1 MHKLNRRLVLVALAV
16 LLAACGRSVEQQ
28 MLLDTGEKVILPLH
42 ESFLANSL
50 ALSQSVERFCART
63 QRNTADLAAL
73 RDRWIAA
80 MNAWEG
86 IQNIQFGPVTE
97 DNHAWKVQFWP
108 DRKNLIA
115 RKTQQFVKRDDISL
129 ATLQEASVVI
139 QGLSAIEY
147 LLYDTPAETLLQDKD
162 AGRRYCEHLHA
173 AALNL
178 HEVADRL
185 YRGWHPASG
194 NFLAVWTQPGPDNI
208 HYPDAATSTAALIE
222 TLVYGLEVI
231 RRDKLERP
239 LALATQG
246 QPNSYLLEWWRS
258 RQSLPA
264 ILINLRSL
272 QQLFNA
278 GGGTG
283 LNTLLVERGNRQL
296 AGDINRQFDQA
307 LSLGA
312 AIEGI
317 DAPSR
322 GDTPLALRQLYELLG
337 KLLSHIKHDVPAA
350 LNITLGF
357 NANDGD

>member
-1 MHKLNRRLVLVALAV
+1 MHTLTRRLVLVSLTV
-16 LLAACGRSVEQQ
+16 LLAACGRSVERQV
-28 MLLDTGEKVILPLH
+28 LLDTGERVILPLH
-42 ESFLANSL
+42 ERFLADSL
-50 ALSQSVERFCART
+50 ALSRAADTFCANAKRDET
-63 QRNTADLAAL
+63 DLAAL

-86 IQNIQFGPVTE
+86 IQSIQFGPVAE
-97 DNHAWKVQFWP
+97 DNQAWKVQFWP

-115 RKTQQFVKRDDISL
+115 RKTQAFVQRADISL
-129 ATLQEASVVI
+129 ASLQEASVVI

-147 LLYDTPAETLLQDKD
+147 LLYDTPADRLWGDGAEQ
-162 AGRRYCEHLHA
+162 RYCRHLSA
-173 AALNL
+173 AAQNL
-178 HEVADRL
+178 HQVADRL
-185 YRGWHPASG
+185 HRGWHPAGG
-194 NFLAVWTQPGPDNI
+194 NFLAVWTRPGPDNI
-208 HYPDAATSTAALIE
+208 HYPDAAAATAALIE

-239 LALATQG
+239 LALATRG
-246 QPNSYLLEWWRS
+246 QPNTYLLEWWCS
-258 RQSLPA
+258 KQSLPA

-283 LNTLLVERGNRQL
+283 LNTLLAERGNPRL
-296 AGDINRQFDQA
+296 ADDINRRFDRA
-307 LSLGA
+307 LALGA
-312 AIEGI
+312 TVEGI

-322 GDTPLALRQLYELLG
+322 DGTLSAVGQLYGLLGELLI
-337 KLLSHIKHDVPAA
+337 HIKHDVPAA